1 MKINAR
7 LLPTSLHRTF
17 REVSQGGDFGESQPT
32 EELQV
37 NKFSKFRLHLRQLIQ
52 CIADAREF
60 FRVDEILDCV
70 GFKRSDLELTAA
82 LDRVAASGVIDDQ
95 SAHHTRR
102 IPHEA
107 RSVGKRAAFVLGY
120 AQISP
125 RRGLRTPR
133 VCGLPPPCFSPLPQW
148 VQPKGEGAK

>member
-7 LLPTSLHRTF
+7 LFPTSLHRTF
-17 REVSQGGDFGESQPT
+17 REVSQGGDFRESQPT

-52 CIADAREF
+52 CIADGREF
-60 FRVDEILDCV
+60 FRVDETLDCI
-70 GFKRSDLELTAA
+70 GFKRSNLELTAA

-102 IPHEA
+102 ITHEA
-107 RSVGKRAAFVLGY
+107 RSVGKRLAFAL
-120 AQISP
+120 AMS
-125 RRGLRTPR
+125 R
-133 VCGLPPPCFSPLPQW
+133 
-148 VQPKGEGAK
+148 

>member
-7 LLPTSLHRTF
+7 LFPTSLHRTC

-37 NKFSKFRLHLRQLIQ
+37 NKCSKFRLHLRQLIQ

-70 GFKRSDLELTAA
+70 SFKGSNLELTAA

-107 RSVGKRAAFVLGY
+107 RSVGEKL
-120 AQISP
+120 
-125 RRGLRTPR
+125 GLRVRLCPDK
-133 VCGLPPPCFSPLPQW
+133 PHA
-148 VQPKGEGAK
+148 GAS